1 MSLIPNLFDKYER
14 VARVYPAL
22 IVGSP
27 AIVAIAFTLPTL
39 PTQTITGNAV
49 TAAVLLAVLYA
60 LTHLVRAS
68 GRKVEKSLWAS
79 WGGPPS
85 TRMMLWSDTTM
96 TDQWKETA
104 HGVVLAALSVTLHSK
119 RKEPHN
125 LEEAKK
131 LIADAFAH
139 VKTIL
144 DLEKPEGKHQVHNTE
159 YGFARN
165 LLGSLSPMGVVV
177 SLLSAVWCGA
187 FLFIETT
194 WLPVVGIGVCLALGL
209 LFWLA
214 KKFWLPHLVQI
225 SADRYAEK
233 AWTIFIEIKGRAKA
247 TEVVKEG
254 GKES

>member
-1 MSLIPNLFDKYER
+1 MSLIPNVFDKYER

-27 AIVAIAFTLPTL
+27 ALIATALTMPTL
-39 PTQTITGNAV
+39 PSPTITGNAITV
-49 TAAVLLAVLYA
+49 AVLLAFLYA
-60 LTHLVRAS
+60 LTHLVRAA
-68 GRKVEKSLWAS
+68 GRKVEKSIWAT

-96 TDQWKETA
+96 TDQWKENA

-119 RKEPHN
+119 RKEPHK
-125 LEEAKK
+125 LDEAKK

-144 DLEKPEGKHQVHNTE
+144 DLEKPDGIHQVHNIE

-165 LLGSLSPMGVVV
+165 LLGSSSPMGVTIALV
-177 SLLSAVWCGA
+177 AAAWCGA

-194 WLPVVGIGVCLALGL
+194 WLPVVGIVGCLVLGV

-214 KKFWLPHLVQI
+214 KKHWLPHLVQI

-233 AWTIFIEIKGRAKA
+233 AWTIFIETKGRAKA
-247 TEVVKEG
+247 TEAGKEG